1 MFSRMTPMVKNILII
16 NVVVLLLSN
25 LISIDVVDVLGLRY
39 IFASSFKPYQLFTYM
54 WMHGGIWHLI
64 GNMFAVFIFG
74 PMLEQIWGPKK
85 FLAFYLITGV
95 GAGMLYAT
103 VNYIE
108 VSQVQNASEVY
119 IQNPDPEAFNYFI
132 TEHAPRFYNRLFDFI
147 NEYAEQPGNPQYIS
161 ESKAIANQIYES
173 KANIPMVGASGAVF
187 GILMAFAM
195 MFPNMELMLLFPPI
209 PVKAKYLVMF
219 YGAYELYSEINRSA
233 GDNVAHFAHLSGM
246 LIAFLILKYWQ
257 KNSGSFY

>member
-16 NVVVLLLSN
+16 NAVVFLLSS
-25 LISIDVVDVLGLRY
+25 LIKIDVVDILGLRY
-39 IFASSFKPYQLFTYM
+39 IFASSFKPFQLFTYM
-54 WMHGGIWHLI
+54 WMHGGFWHLF
-64 GNMFAVFIFG
+64 GNMFAVLIFG
-74 PMLEQIWGPKK
+74 PMLEQIWGHKK

-132 TEHAPRFYNRLFDFI
+132 TEHAPRYYNRLFDFI
-147 NEYAEQPGNPQYIS
+147 NEYADQPTSAQYIA
-161 ESKAIANQIYES
+161 ESKVIANQIYES
-173 KANIPMVGASGAVF
+173 KANVPMVGASGAVF

-219 YGAYELYSEINRSA
+219 YGAYELYSEINRAA

-257 KNSGSFY
+257 KNSGTYY

>member
-16 NVVVLLLSN
+16 NVVVFLLSS
-25 LISIDVVDVLGLRY
+25 LIKIDVVDILGLRY
-39 IFASSFKPYQLFTYM
+39 IFADSFRPFQFFSYM
-54 WMHGGIWHLI
+54 WMHGGFWHLF
-64 GNMFAVFIFG
+64 GNMFAVLIFG

-95 GAGMLYAT
+95 GAGVLYASI
-103 VNYIE
+103 NYYE
-108 VSQVQNASEVY
+108 VSQVQQASEVY
-119 IQNPDPEAFNYFI
+119 IQNPDPEAFNLFI

-147 NEYAEQPGNPQYIS
+147 NEYADQPDNGQYIA

-187 GILMAFAM
+187 GILMAFGM
-195 MFPNMELMLLFPPI
+195 LFPNTVLYLLFPPI

-246 LIAFLILKYWQ
+246 LIAFLLLKYWQ